1 MAEETEWGHTS
12 ATHVQGNVNEI
23 RIKERQGA
31 CGIDPNF
38 EISLEQCL
46 MCGVNHDIP
55 EFGPYCALC
64 HDFLF
69 PTAMQVRQRKSNKH
83 ATSQMFDPSESIEG
97 KLGEVKLS
105 PAGAGLESEGNKE
118 RESSQ
123 LPKGDDLEIR
133 GLTESTEPSRYKLPY
148 LSLYEGIRGP
158 NVAAKRIAKKLNSM
172 EGDVMKSLPPEILL
186 LIFSFLDD
194 ISVSM
199 VGQVCHLWRQLVG
212 QSNQWRKHVFSRWPL
227 FNAAK
232 PTAWQK
238 LYIDMLKGVSCRRCF
253 EQGCVQRAIDD
264 YPVNSG
270 RNRRLRNELR
280 DLLKNPTEGIHA
292 CALDASLSYWQASIK
307 GPPDSPYEGGLFFLH
322 IEFPKS
328 YPFRPPLIKFITR
341 IFHPNVSY
349 HGDIGVNILKHD
361 WAPILMLTKVLV
373 SIRSLLINPY
383 CRISME
389 PEIANICEKDRE
401 GFNRIAAEWSR
412 KYAQAHLTL

>member
-1 MAEETEWGHTS
+1 
-12 ATHVQGNVNEI
+12 
-23 RIKERQGA
+23 
-31 CGIDPNF
+31 
-38 EISLEQCL
+38 
-46 MCGVNHDIP
+46 
-55 EFGPYCALC
+55 
-64 HDFLF
+64 
-69 PTAMQVRQRKSNKH
+69 
-83 ATSQMFDPSESIEG
+83 
-97 KLGEVKLS
+97 
-105 PAGAGLESEGNKE
+105 
-118 RESSQ
+118 
-123 LPKGDDLEIR
+123 
-133 GLTESTEPSRYKLPY
+133 
-148 LSLYEGIRGP
+148 
-158 NVAAKRIAKKLNSM
+158 
-172 EGDVMKSLPPEILL
+172 
-186 LIFSFLDD
+186 
-194 ISVSM
+194 M

-253 EQGCVQRAIDD
+253 EQGCVQRATDD